1 MLISS
6 IIAFVVMVCGG
17 GILVKKLVQKP
28 EANKYFDDIVELGIQ
43 PHRVNYMSHIFI
55 FILLTFIPLIFFR
68 RDSSTSTF
76 IHCRKSHQFI
86 SISAVK
92 SASRGILWDFVPRH
106 QIFYSSAIVPS
117 LARPQTYHG
126 YTLETLWQ
134 SYSK

>member
-68 RDSSTSTF
+68 RDSST
-76 IHCRKSHQFI
+76 
-86 SISAVK
+86 
-92 SASRGILWDFVPRH
+92 
-106 QIFYSSAIVPS
+106 Y
-117 LARPQTYHG
+117 
-126 YTLETLWQ
+126 
-134 SYSK
+134 

>member
-43 PHRVNYMSHIFI
+43 PHRVNYMSHIFTY
-55 FILLTFIPLIFFR
+55 LLYSGEIVVPR
-68 RDSSTSTF
+68 
-76 IHCRKSHQFI
+76 HCRKSHQFI

-92 SASRGILWDFVPRH
+92 SASRGIL
-106 QIFYSSAIVPS
+106 
-117 LARPQTYHG
+117 
-126 YTLETLWQ
+126 
-134 SYSK
+134 

>member
-55 FILLTFIPLIFFR
+55 LTFIY
-68 RDSSTSTF
+68 
-76 IHCRKSHQFI
+76 
-86 SISAVK
+86 
-92 SASRGILWDFVPRH
+92 ILPREIVVPRH
-106 QIFYSSAIVPS
+106 KSTMS
-117 LARPQTYHG
+117 
-126 YTLETLWQ
+126 
-134 SYSK
+134 

>member
-28 EANKYFDDIVELGIQ
+28 AEANKYFDDIVELGIQ

-92 SASRGILWDFVPRH
+92 SASRGIL
-106 QIFYSSAIVPS
+106 
-117 LARPQTYHG
+117 
-126 YTLETLWQ
+126 
-134 SYSK
+134 